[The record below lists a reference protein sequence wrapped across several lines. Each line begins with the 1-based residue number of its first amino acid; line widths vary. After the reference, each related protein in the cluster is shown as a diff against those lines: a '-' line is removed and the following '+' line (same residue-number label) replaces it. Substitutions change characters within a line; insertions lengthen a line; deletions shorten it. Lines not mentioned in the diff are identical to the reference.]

1 MRFGV
6 YLAKR
11 DWSFRAQQ
19 PQAPPP
25 RCNASPIDCSRG
37 VRVMRRDPARQA
49 PFGGAPTTVQ
59 TAVSFIMLS
68 GILVL
73 ANSIALG
80 VRLGAW
86 KYLIAAFWYLV
97 FVFWIIDQLIKLKRW
112 AWWLTVVLSALFST
126 RTVITV
132 VAKLIIRAKETDLD
146 FQSIAFQ
153 LLCGAALWAVFGE
166 LILHSSRQAFG
177 ILTWNRPTVQ
187 LASPLKLDQIAI
199 GVTDKD
205 LGQSRASFPEPDT
218 GPL

>member
-1 MRFGV
+1 
-6 YLAKR
+6 
-11 DWSFRAQQ
+11 
-19 PQAPPP
+19 
-25 RCNASPIDCSRG
+25 
-37 VRVMRRDPARQA
+37 MRRDLARQA

-59 TAVSFIMLS
+59 TAISFIMFS

-112 AWWLTVVLSALFST
+112 AWWLTVLLSALFST
-126 RTVITV
+126 RTVIMV
-132 VAKLIIRAKETDLD
+132 VAKLIVREKETDLD
-146 FQSIAFQ
+146 FQSIVFQ
-153 LLCGAALWAVFGE
+153 VLCAAALWAVFGE
-166 LILHSSRQAFG
+166 LILHSSRKAFG
-177 ILTWNRPTVQ
+177 ILTWSRPAVQ

-199 GVTDKD
+199 GVPDKD
-205 LGQSRASFPEPDT
+205 LGQSRASFPEPET